1 MDGFLSQTTFNDET
15 EARMKALKVFRRI
28 LDQFLRWF
36 CVTLFAALVIL
47 VVFQV
52 AARFT
57 VGGNAWTEA
66 MARILFIWQGIVGA
80 AYVIGENDDV
90 AIDFLVRKFPA
101 FVVKIFEVLAHS
113 IVAFFAIWVMI
124 LGGWRLAA
132 SSMDQTV
139 ELLPFQQ
146 GVLYMVL
153 PITGALITIYCIL
166 HIITAITSEVKIVDD
181 EDIDISTLQEEGI

>member
-1 MDGFLSQTTFNDET
+1 
-15 EARMKALKVFRRI
+15 MKALSAFRGV
-28 LDQFLRWF
+28 LDIILRWF
-36 CVTLFAALVIL
+36 CIILFALLVAL

-113 IVAFFAIWVMI
+113 IVAFFAVWVMI

-132 SSMDQTV
+132 SAMDQTV

-146 GVLYMVL
+146 GALYMVL
-153 PITGALITIYCIL
+153 PISGVLIAIYCVL
-166 HIITAITSEVKIVDD
+166 HIIHALTTEVKIVNE